1 MPCLH
6 SYVAMSVPFLKVVSV
21 SQDASGKENH
31 AFMLMLDLLE
41 WNLEHGLSQGSFND
55 LLEILRLNLP
65 KMFPE
70 GTLPKNYQ
78 EAIGHLSMYGL
89 PSKSV
94 DICVNGCCRFDGEHA
109 MCRTCST
116 CGADRWAPEM
126 LEKPLA
132 SRIGKSTFHY
142 WNLPDLLKRNFAVI
156 FCGTD
161 EVVRVGCLE
170 SRLHSKARNLQH
182 FPSNSRSSGIPAFK
196 FRDLN

>member
-1 MPCLH
+1 
-6 SYVAMSVPFLKVVSV
+6 MSVPFLKVVSV

-55 LLEILRLNLP
+55 LMEILGQNLP
-65 KMFPE
+65 KIFPE
-70 GTLPKNYQ
+70 GILPRKYQ

-132 SRIGKSTFHY
+132 SRRGKSTFYY
-142 WNLPDLLKRNFAVI
+142 WNLPDLLKRNFAHPELCVDMQAHARHI
-156 FCGTD
+156 PCDLTKEAMGTMW
-161 EVVRVGCLE
+161 G
-170 SRLHSKARNLQH
+170 K
-182 FPSNSRSSGIPAFK
+182 
-196 FRDLN
+196 